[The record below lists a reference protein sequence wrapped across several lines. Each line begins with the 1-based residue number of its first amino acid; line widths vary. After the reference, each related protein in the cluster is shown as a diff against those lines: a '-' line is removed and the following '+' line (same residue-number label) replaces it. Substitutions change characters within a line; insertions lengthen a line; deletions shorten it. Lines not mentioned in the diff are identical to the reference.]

1 MPSIASRRVGQDL
14 AAEQQQQSFAS
25 TKFKDAVRVGVRCCF
40 LAHAVPLQLQDRT
53 LLRGASRLP

>member
-25 TKFKDAVRVGVRCCF
+25 TKFKDAVRVASGV
-40 LAHAVPLQLQDRT
+40 
-53 LLRGASRLP
+53 AS